1 MRKQTKDYL
10 CCCALS
16 YICIFQSSIFVS
28 LFFFFYQLLD
38 FNLKRSQGR
47 KVPVNISVK
56 KPNVEEIFGI
66 AKNLGSSVLKS
77 SKSHPSNWHSELGSI
92 NLFYDGTKV
101 SLLHRIGT
109 ELKVIRK
116 TD

>member
-1 MRKQTKDYL
+1 MPEDRPLVIYPE
-10 CCCALS
+10 
-16 YICIFQSSIFVS
+16 YF
-28 LFFFFYQLLD
+28 D

-47 KVPVNISVK
+47 KVPMNISVK
-56 KPNVEEIFGI
+56 KPNIDEILGI

-77 SKSHPSNWHSELGSI
+77 SKSHPGNWHSELGSI